1 MNLFV
6 RLSGDLPPMQKSFF
20 RNLVALVFAVIV
32 LLRTEEK
39 FQFNRKNLPQLI
51 ARATFG
57 TLGILC
63 NYYAI
68 DHLVLSD
75 ASMLNKLS
83 PFFAILV
90 SYFYLKE
97 KVTPVQISAVIIA
110 FLGALCIIKPGF
122 SSMNSFPALI
132 GALGGLGAGTA
143 YTMVRKLSLNG
154 ERGPFIVFF
163 FSAFSCLFCLPY
175 LIFAYHP
182 MTLQQL
188 GFLLL
193 AGLSAAGGQF
203 SITAAYA
210 NAPAREISVFDY
222 SQIIF
227 AALFGFGGLPV
238 FTAETG
244 YYLGSFLPLLLIS
257 LLGAT
262 PVVRNYGR
270 YLEKNGF
277 IRTIQPLFW
286 IGLALVAT
294 GYLVDGSF
302 SPFLYFRF

>member
-1 MNLFV
+1 MTNNKTKGIFFIILSAFFFALMNLFV

-20 RNLVALVFAVIV
+20 RNLVALAFAVIV

-39 FQFNRKNLPQLI
+39 FQFNHKNLPQLI

-163 FSAFSCLFCLPY
+163 FLSVLPAVFDFRIPSDDIPAVGFSASGGSFRCRRTVFHYRCVCQRTGAGNFR
-175 LIFAYHP
+175 IR
-182 MTLQQL
+182 
-188 GFLLL
+188 LL
-193 AGLSAAGGQF
+193 ADYLCRPVRF
-203 SITAAYA
+203 
-210 NAPAREISVFDY
+210 SVF
-222 SQIIF
+222 
-227 AALFGFGGLPV
+227 AANS
-238 FTAETG
+238 G
-244 YYLGSFLPLLLIS
+244 YAFRGRLSHHLRNFCRHVLL
-257 LLGAT
+257 
-262 PVVRNYGR
+262 
-270 YLEKNGF
+270 
-277 IRTIQPLFW
+277 
-286 IGLALVAT
+286 
-294 GYLVDGSF
+294 
-302 SPFLYFRF
+302 

>member
-1 MNLFV
+1 MTNNKTKGIFFIILSAFFFALMNLFV

-188 GFLLL
+188 GFLF
-193 AGLSAAGGQF
+193 ALS
-203 SITAAYA
+203 IPYA

-227 AALFGFGGLPV
+227 AALFGFL
-238 FTAETG
+238 
-244 YYLGSFLPLLLIS
+244 FLQQIPDTLS
-257 LLGAT
+257 
-262 PVVRNYGR
+262 VV
-270 YLEKNGF
+270 
-277 IRTIQPLFW
+277 
-286 IGLALVAT
+286 
-294 GYLVDGSF
+294 GYLIICGTSVAMFFYNQKHTS
-302 SPFLYFRF
+302 

>member
-1 MNLFV
+1 MTNNKTKGIFFIILSAFFFALMNLFV

-20 RNLVALVFAVIV
+20 RNLVALAFAVIV

-39 FQFNRKNLPQLI
+39 FQFNHKNLPQLI

-182 MTLQQL
+182 L
-188 GFLLL
+188 
-193 AGLSAAGGQF
+193 
-203 SITAAYA
+203 
-210 NAPAREISVFDY
+210 DY
-222 SQIIF
+222 
-227 AALFGFGGLPV
+227 G
-238 FTAETG
+238 
-244 YYLGSFLPLLLIS
+244 
-257 LLGAT
+257 
-262 PVVRNYGR
+262 
-270 YLEKNGF
+270 
-277 IRTIQPLFW
+277 
-286 IGLALVAT
+286 
-294 GYLVDGSF
+294 
-302 SPFLYFRF
+302 